1 MQNTRSAAVAGM
13 FYPGD
18 TDVLAHD
25 VRAMLA
31 TSHPSELNP
40 KALIVPHAG
49 YIYSGAI
56 AASAYAALKNIAP
69 RIRRVVL
76 LGPTHRV
83 AVRGLA
89 LPDTN
94 AFATPL
100 GIVQIDLAAAQAI
113 EHLPQVTA
121 NASAH
126 EQEHSLEVQLPF
138 LQSMLPDFKLLP
150 LAVGMATP
158 EEVAE
163 VLEVL
168 WGGDETLIVI
178 SSDLSHYLPY
188 STAQRVDNETVQSIL
203 KLHQPIAHD
212 RACGGTPVS
221 GLIVA
226 AKKHHLTPHLLDLR
240 NSGDT
245 AGSRDQVVGY
255 AAIAFTQGEPDREQK
270 TLHERSNPSR
280 PPLVRGGDE
289 SPPDKGGGGVESHGH
304 ILLQLARNAIAEQFG
319 QTKQPAKQSIPQAD
333 WLQEPGATF
342 VTLTLHGQLRG
353 CIGSL
358 EAHRTLAEDVCRN
371 AVAAAMHDP
380 RFSPLTAEE
389 FAEVTVEVS
398 LLTPAQPMQFR
409 DELDALTQL
418 RPNVDGV
425 IFEYNGYRST
435 FLPQVWENLA
445 QPRQFLAMLKRKAGL
460 PDDFWAEDIK
470 LSRYTVKKWSE
481 KKQ

>member
-1 MQNTRSAAVAGM
+1 MSTVRPPAVAGM
-13 FYPGD
+13 FYPAD
-18 TDVLAHD
+18 ARQLAHD
-25 VRAMLA
+25 VRQLLTAAIPYQL
-31 TSHPSELNP
+31 TP

-56 AASAYAALKNIAP
+56 AATAYAALQTVAA

-89 LPDTN
+89 LPGVD
-94 AFATPL
+94 AFDTPL
-100 GIVQIDLAAAQAI
+100 GRVMLDEAAARAI
-113 EHLPQVTA
+113 AHFSQVGI
-121 NASAH
+121 NAETHAL
-126 EQEHSLEVQLPF
+126 EHSLEVQLPF
-138 LQSMLPDFKLLP
+138 LQSVLSDFTLLP
-150 LAVGMATP
+150 LAVGMASA

-163 VLEVL
+163 VLETL

-203 KLHQPIAHD
+203 KLLQPVAHE
-212 RACGGTPVS
+212 RACGGTPIS

-255 AAIAFTQGEPDREQK
+255 AAIAFTQDEPK
-270 TLHERSNPSR
+270 TPTDHQE
-280 PPLVRGGDE
+280 
-289 SPPDKGGGGVESHGH
+289 HGRM
-304 ILLQLARNAIAEQFG
+304 LLQLARNAIAEQFG
-319 QTKQPAKQSIPQAD
+319 AAKQNFPQAD
-333 WLQEPGATF
+333 WLQQPGAVF

-358 EAHRTLAEDVCRN
+358 EAHRPLAEDVRSN
-371 AVAAAMHDP
+371 AVAAAFHDP
-380 RFSPLTAEE
+380 RFAPLSAEE

-398 LLTPAQPMQFR
+398 LLAPAQPMQFR

-418 RPNVDGV
+418 RPNVDGL
-425 IFEYNGYRST
+425 IFEYGSYRST
-435 FLPQVWENLA
+435 FLPQVWENLP

-460 PDDFWAEDIK
+460 SDDFWAEGIK
-470 LSRYTVKKWSE
+470 LSRYSVEKWSE
-481 KKQ
+481 KSA